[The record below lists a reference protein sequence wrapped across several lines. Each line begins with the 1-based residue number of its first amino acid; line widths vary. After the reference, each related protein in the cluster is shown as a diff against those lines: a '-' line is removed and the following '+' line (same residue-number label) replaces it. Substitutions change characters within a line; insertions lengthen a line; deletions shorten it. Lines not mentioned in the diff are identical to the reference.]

1 MSIRSMHSEIGQSAL
16 GKLQAWFSITG
27 EQMSR
32 IPSIFQP
39 RRLRLFISL
48 SLISGGLLT
57 SAGCERR
64 VKHEILESEAYFT
77 RPHAAIL
84 SQIEVDGLVI
94 RRVES
99 SCFSGEGNWGES
111 NGDHLELSGYF
122 GTAPEEAINKML
134 KGFKQC
140 ENDEG
145 GLEPV
150 HIFLN
155 GGGGRVTDGF
165 ALGRLFRRHGATTQL
180 VFGQV
185 CTASC
190 AGAFLGGAQ
199 RYLLGDESLLSFNVP
214 FMARNEKS
222 VECAGHEQSR
232 IMEAYAAEMLPEKA
246 AKGLIASTLSHCDS
260 REGMFLNYEQAAS
273 LGLITDWDEH

>member
-1 MSIRSMHSEIGQSAL
+1 MRSKSGQSAL
-16 GKLQAWFSITG
+16 EKLQAWFSITG

-32 IPSIFQP
+32 VPSIFQS

-48 SLISGGLLT
+48 SLISGGVLT
-57 SAGCERR
+57 SAGCERQ
-64 VKHEILESEAYFT
+64 VKHEILDSDAFST

-99 SCFSGEGNWGES
+99 SCFLGEGNWGEG

-145 GLEPV
+145 TLEPIS
-150 HIFLN
+150 IFLN
-155 GGGGRVTDGF
+155 GGGGRVTDGIAF
-165 ALGRLFRRHGATTQL
+165 GRLFRSHGVITELT
-180 VFGQV
+180 FGQV
-185 CTASC
+185 CAASC
-190 AGAFLGGAQ
+190 AGAFLGGAERQ
-199 RYLLGDESLLSFNVP
+199 LWAGSLLSFNAP
-214 FMARNEKS
+214 FAGRNEKS

-232 IMEAYAAEMLPEKA
+232 ALEAYSAEMLPEGA
-246 AKGLIASTLSHCDS
+246 AKELIAYTLSFCDS
-260 REGMFLNYEQAAS
+260 REGMFLDHDEAAS
-273 LGLITDWDEH
+273 LGVLTDWYEH